1 MARVTA
7 FWLKYRGTRF
17 PVRRG
22 ETVLGRSPYCSIVL
36 SNGLASRQHC
46 ALRLG
51 AGLSIVDLGS
61 SNGTFVNGERLEA
74 ARALQHGDLIR
85 VGTDLLEVVLA
96 EEQTRARSLDGVPV
110 ISTVA
115 TGEVPAHDG
124 ERLESTET
132 QTQSTLDLIESL
144 VANAAETR
152 LPAAMVPSIQRLV
165 DSLLVDTRGST
176 DGMSVPDATRLAALI
191 EKVAS
196 WSSDAGLAA
205 WRRSMLKSLE
215 GASK

>member
-1 MARVTA
+1 MTA

-36 SNGLASRQHC
+36 SNALASRQHC

-51 AGLSIVDLGS
+51 GGLSIVDLGS

-74 ARALQHGDLIR
+74 ARTLSPGDLIR
-85 VGTDLLEVVLA
+85 VGTDLLEVILA
-96 EEQTRARSLDGVPV
+96 EDHARARPDGF
-110 ISTVA
+110 
-115 TGEVPAHDG
+115 GEVVSTASAGAIAMDDD
-124 ERLESTET
+124 EAQESTAT
-132 QTQSTLDLIESL
+132 QTQSTLELIESL

-152 LPAAMVPSIQRLV
+152 LPAAIVPSIQRLV
-165 DSLLVDTRGST
+165 DSMLVQTRRSNN
-176 DGMSVPDATRLAALI
+176 GMSLPDATRLAALI

-196 WSSDAGLAA
+196 WSNDSASAD
-205 WRRSMLKSLE
+205 WRTSMLKNLE
-215 GASK
+215 EATK